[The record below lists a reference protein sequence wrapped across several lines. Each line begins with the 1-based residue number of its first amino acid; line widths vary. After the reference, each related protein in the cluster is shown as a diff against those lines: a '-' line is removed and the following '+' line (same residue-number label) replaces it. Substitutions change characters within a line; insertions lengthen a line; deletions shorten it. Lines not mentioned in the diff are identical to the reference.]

1 MTRINSNVDPKKLMD
16 QHLMAEYRELPMV
29 LASLRRSLKTQSERE
44 VLKKIPPRFTL
55 NKGHVLFFYNKLTFL
70 RNRYD
75 RLVNELHNRGY
86 NLDQNRTLDL
96 SGIPSTFFNDWTATP
111 ADDAVLEQRIK
122 EKIAMKPSWYKYY
135 GKSVL

>member
-1 MTRINSNVDPKKLMD
+1 MTRINSNVDPKQLMD

-44 VLKKIPPRFTL
+44 VLKKIPPKFTL
-55 NKGHVLFFYNKLTFL
+55 NTGHVTFFYNKITFL

-86 NLDQNRTLDL
+86 NLDQSRTLDL
-96 SGIPSTFFNDWTATP
+96 SGIPSKFFNDWTATP

>member
-44 VLKKIPPRFTL
+44 VLKKIPPKFTL
-55 NKGHVLFFYNKLTFL
+55 NTGHVLFFYNKLTFL

>member
-1 MTRINSNVDPKKLMD
+1 MTRINSNVDPKQLMD

-86 NLDQNRTLDL
+86 NLDQSRTLDL

>member
-1 MTRINSNVDPKKLMD
+1 MTRINSNVDPKQLMD

-44 VLKKIPPRFTL
+44 VLKKIPPKFTL

-86 NLDQNRTLDL
+86 NLDQGRVLDL
-96 SGIPSTFFNDWTATP
+96 NGIPSTFFNDWSATP
-111 ADDAVLEQRIK
+111 ADNAVLEQRIK